1 MGDEYFAN
9 LDHIESVENFKEG
22 YESDAKCS
30 SDNSGVDLKDDDD
43 DDNTGT
49 EELEESNEDSSDDNF
64 CKDESFSTSS
74 VLRSYATRRQTR
86 GQRDHGLS
94 ETASKDSG
102 LTRPLGHDEPATA
115 PPCKLP
121 VSEETSK
128 NKVAS
133 WLSSNSMAES
143 FQDGDGASSSFRV
156 GEGGEGKAVKME
168 VAAERE
174 KGCAA
179 TPGDLNGEAKAA
191 KKEVRERCG
200 SGRVKGRGA
209 PVAVDFLP
217 VQHIQ
222 GDCGAQ
228 LLVGQGG
235 AFSPPRE
242 GVCGTRSYRSR
253 SV

>member
-1 MGDEYFAN
+1 
-9 LDHIESVENFKEG
+9 
-22 YESDAKCS
+22 
-30 SDNSGVDLKDDDD
+30 
-43 DDNTGT
+43 
-49 EELEESNEDSSDDNF
+49 
-64 CKDESFSTSS
+64 
-74 VLRSYATRRQTR
+74 
-86 GQRDHGLS
+86 
-94 ETASKDSG
+94 
-102 LTRPLGHDEPATA
+102 
-115 PPCKLP
+115 
-121 VSEETSK
+121 
-128 NKVAS
+128 
-133 WLSSNSMAES
+133 MAES

-200 SGRVKGRGA
+200 SGGVKGRGA
-209 PVAVDFLP
+209 LAAVDF
-217 VQHIQ
+217 HS

-242 GVCGTRSYRSR
+242 GVGGTRSYRSR
-253 SV
+253 LV